1 MEREI
6 AQAPSRADIAALM
19 RMQIEWGVDA
29 ILDDAPHDR
38 FADSARN
45 TVKPPAEVAEARA
58 SAASVGAGQAGRE
71 PATGAQATVASAS
84 PSARNVAT
92 AGAEP
97 ALPDVATLLGLS
109 TVEALAAAIESFD
122 GCTLRTTATHTV
134 LPRGPV
140 GARLMVIGDAPDA
153 DEDRSGAP
161 FSGASGALFDRM
173 LSSIGLCREE
183 MALASSIPWRPP
195 GGRPPSRTESL
206 ACRPLLL
213 RAIGLYQP
221 ERLLLCGGLATRMIL
236 GEDANPGRLRG
247 RWRMSGW
254 GEEWGPERPAL
265 PIRHPLQLR
274 VGSSARREIWND
286 LLLLSVTLDEL
297 R

>member
-6 AQAPSRADIAALM
+6 AQAPSRGDIAALM
-19 RMQIEWGVDA
+19 RMQMEWGVDA

-38 FADSARN
+38 FANSARN
-45 TVKPPAEVAEARA
+45 ALKPPAEAAEAREPTA
-58 SAASVGAGQAGRE
+58 SAGAGQVGRQPVGGAQTTAASVRPLVRSTA
-71 PATGAQATVASAS
+71 AT
-84 PSARNVAT
+84 
-92 AGAEP
+92 GAEP
-97 ALPDVATLLGLS
+97 ALPDVAALLGLAS
-109 TVEALAAAIESFD
+109 VEALATAIESFD

-134 LPRGPV
+134 LPCGPV
-140 GARLMVIGDAPDA
+140 GARVMVIGDAPDA
-153 DEDRSGAP
+153 DEDRSGTP
-161 FSGASGALFDRM
+161 FSGAAGALFDRM
-173 LSSIGLCREE
+173 LSSIGLRREE
-183 MALASSIPWRPP
+183 VALAPSIPWRPP
-195 GGRPPSRTESL
+195 GGRPPSRAESL

-254 GEEWGPERPAL
+254 GEEWGPKRPAL